1 MTTAKSHLPRYT
13 LQFKNGQLLRHQG
26 PLELAQFR
34 CDGRLASVWQE
45 PCPIADPPSPEM
57 GMQEPKA

>member
-1 MTTAKSHLPRYT
+1 MTAAKSHLPRYT
-13 LQFKNGQLLRHQG
+13 LQFKNGQVLRHQG

-45 PCPIADPPSPEM
+45 PLPAADPPFHGGCAQGAS
-57 GMQEPKA
+57 A

>member
-1 MTTAKSHLPRYT
+1 MTATHQHLPRYT

-26 PLELAQFR
+26 PLELAQYR

-45 PCPIADPPSPEM
+45 PCPASPPM
-57 GMQEPKA
+57 RR

>member
-1 MTTAKSHLPRYT
+1 MRSLASHLPRYT

-34 CDGRLASVWQE
+34 CDGRLAHVWQE
-45 PCPIADPPSPEM
+45 PCSPAERP
-57 GMQEPKA
+57 MQPVP

>member
-1 MTTAKSHLPRYT
+1 MPVTKNHYPRYT

-45 PCPIADPPSPEM
+45 PFSANDQPLHEVR
-57 GMQEPKA
+57 

>member
-1 MTTAKSHLPRYT
+1 MPVTNNHYPRYT

-34 CDGRLASVWQE
+34 CDGRLAHVWQE
-45 PCPIADPPSPEM
+45 PCAATDQSHQPLS
-57 GMQEPKA
+57 